1 MADILSISALVVSIG
16 AVTVNCIKTAH
27 IQKCKSLCCWSDC
40 SEPAKGRS
48 MKIVKKGSGLELVE
62 CPPTPPSPDTPDTP
76 DEPPAT
82 IGVQPKI
89 SNC

>member
-1 MADILSISALVVSIG
+1 MVDVIAISALVVSVGGVIINF
-16 AVTVNCIKTAH
+16 VKSAH

-40 SEPAKGRS
+40 SEPAKQHK
-48 MKIVKKGSGLELVE
+48 MKIIKQGKGLVLVE
-62 CPPTPPSPDTPDTP
+62 CPPTPSPPETPEEE
-76 DEPPAT
+76 EPPAT